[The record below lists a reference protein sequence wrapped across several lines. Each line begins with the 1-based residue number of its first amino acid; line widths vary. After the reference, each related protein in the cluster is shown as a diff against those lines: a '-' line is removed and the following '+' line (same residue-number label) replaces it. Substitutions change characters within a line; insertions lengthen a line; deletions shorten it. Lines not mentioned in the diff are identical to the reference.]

1 MISRADAS
9 KEWSGGS
16 KGSRVFIF
24 ESTAALFRVR
34 YDATGEVAASYWCCP
49 QLGRLL
55 MPPLIVRACGSPAF
69 GRRCGGGER
78 DALLGRRRREKPS
91 KRVSRAVRMAR
102 KRPRHLRH
110 ARPRT
115 GNVQSRVSVR
125 IERDGTR
132 KKRRARNGKRGGFH
146 VLMVMVPTLIPSSM
160 PSSAGSLSCTKPP
173 AMSADVL
180 SRLTMSGAY
189 SSNTASVSSGMP

>member
-1 MISRADAS
+1 MKSRADAS
-9 KEWSGGS
+9 KEWSGRS

-55 MPPLIVRACGSPAF
+55 MPPLIVRACESPAF

-78 DALLGRRRREKPS
+78 DALLRRRRREKPS
-91 KRVSRAVRMAR
+91 KRVSRAAR
-102 KRPRHLRH
+102 RLRH

-115 GNVQSRVSVR
+115 GNIQSRVSVR

-160 PSSAGSLSCTKPP
+160 PSSAGSLSCTKHP